1 MQPRAV
7 SFEEQATIIRE
18 KLADLLVED
27 DEFSAAA
34 RILAGIDLESGM
46 RQVTIEHHRALGSS
60 MRNDHFGPGYI
71 CAEYLVVQV
80 LNQFGSQWDVYGI

>member
-27 DEFSAAA
+27 DEFTAAA
-34 RILAGIDLESGM
+34 QILAGIDLESGM
-46 RQVTIEHHRALGSS
+46 RKVSRLQLHIT
-60 MRNDHFGPGYI
+60 
-71 CAEYLVVQV
+71 
-80 LNQFGSQWDVYGI
+80 

>member
-27 DEFSAAA
+27 DEFTAAA
-34 RILAGIDLESGM
+34 QILAGIDLESGM
-46 RQVTIEHHRALGSS
+46 RKVGELELYTMETLFQAHYHTLSI
-60 MRNDHFGPGYI
+60 
-71 CAEYLVVQV
+71 
-80 LNQFGSQWDVYGI
+80 

>member
-1 MQPRAV
+1 MDSKKCNISVSALDCMHPRAV
-7 SFEEQATIIRE
+7 SFEEQATIVRE

-46 RQVTIEHHRALGSS
+46 RQVITNHSHKPNPLPS
-60 MRNDHFGPGYI
+60 MFG
-71 CAEYLVVQV
+71 
-80 LNQFGSQWDVYGI
+80 FSW